1 MTWDS
6 SPPGGSITV
15 RRDDA
20 GSVVAWLVGEVD
32 AAVVEAFT
40 TGTDGAEPEPTA
52 VEASEVTFID
62 SRGLALM
69 LRWATR
75 ARERGLTADL
85 RRPSAAVLS
94 LLRISGTGDL
104 FAESTAGGPA
114 SG

>member
-1 MTWDS
+1 MTRDS
-6 SPPGGSITV
+6 SPLGGSITV
-15 RRDDA
+15 KRDDA

-32 AAVVEAFT
+32 AAVVDAFT
-40 TGTDGAEPEPTA
+40 TGTAGAEPEPTA

-75 ARERGLTADL
+75 ARERGITAEL
-85 RRPSAAVLS
+85 RRPSAAVVT
-94 LLRISGTGDL
+94 LLRMSGTGGL

-114 SG
+114 PG